1 MGACAPLATK
11 YLERNSYSPH
21 EPHSDVLCV
30 AGRGGNH
37 TDTIRYAVMVS
48 SRFLSVFLFIGP
60 AAHGYSFKPFRS
72 YRQQNVAADV
82 PFVGLGT
89 TESSSSAASVPCT
102 ALENAPACRRSFFR
116 TALTAFG
123 ASFVVASKPVAAL
136 AAGEDAFEKKQLM
149 PLDTYLYT
157 IARVKE
163 ATQQE
168 MRLIRT
174 GKFKDV
180 ARGNVKLAVRFMLN
194 NYRLSDNVIAAS
206 SYLKGQQQIQAG
218 SDGQK
223 AVQALYTIL
232 EYFDASGVENIKARR
247 LIRLCWFL
255 FFGRCWFS
263 VLESFSISFI
273 FLLIFFS

>member
-1 MGACAPLATK
+1 MA
-11 YLERNSYSPH
+11 
-21 EPHSDVLCV
+21 
-30 AGRGGNH
+30 
-37 TDTIRYAVMVS
+37 
-48 SRFLSVFLFIGP
+48 
-60 AAHGYSFKPFRS
+60 
-72 YRQQNVAADV
+72 
-82 PFVGLGT
+82 
-89 TESSSSAASVPCT
+89 
-102 ALENAPACRRSFFR
+102 
-116 TALTAFG
+116 AFG
-123 ASFVVASKPVAAL
+123 GGRNCVRK
-136 AAGEDAFEKKQLM
+136 EQLM
-149 PLDTYLYT
+149 PLDTYLY
-157 IARVKE
+157 AVAHVPAVR
-163 ATQQE
+163 AG

-180 ARGNVKLAVRFMLN
+180 AQGNVKLAVRFMLN

-263 VLESFSISFI
+263 VLESFFVSFI
-273 FLLIFFS
+273 FFLIFSHVPSHWIYR